1 MSALTFAPQSPE
13 REIVSAPVE
22 AVQTEA
28 LEPVNIGEDVAP
40 DGEPLPTDE
49 PGGEDVDGVSDG
61 DSEPSEEP
69 SPGPDGSSDFG
80 SEPELPEPV
89 APSPTEDA
97 APDSTEPEVNSGSE
111 IVKEAPT
118 PGPVSDAV
126 PNAAATCKASEPE
139 KTNQS
144 EQNDSL
150 RTATK
155 LTLGTG
161 TCGRIGTTNDKDY
174 YKFESSAGTHRISFS
189 FDSPQTPGN
198 AYKVWAY
205 DSSQRY
211 LASWN
216 LTGTAGNGGWI
227 AKQLTRFPSGTSY
240 IAITPLDN
248 KVVGKKYT
256 LSVAKVSG
264 AAANT
269 PPSTEGCLAEGEKP
283 DGWDENDSTY
293 RPDPLPLGATLCGY
307 IGLSLDKDFYQ
318 FGNGDGR
325 YGFTFKFDDPKVKG
339 NAYKVWLYDGR
350 ANFVKS
356 WNLTGS
362 AGNGTWL
369 AKQIS
374 TLSNGGGYIAITPLD
389 NKVVGKKYTLS
400 VAKVSGAPANTSPNA
415 EGCLA
420 EGEKPDGWDEN
431 DSTYRPDPLPLGA
444 TLCGYIGLSL
454 DKDFYQFGNGDGR
467 YGVTFKFDD
476 PKVKGNAYKVWLYD
490 GRANFVKS
498 WNLTGSAGNGTW
510 LAKQI
515 STLSNGGG
523 YIAITP
529 LDNKVVGKKYT
540 LSVAKVSGAP
550 ANTSPNAEGCLA
562 EGEKPDGWD
571 ENDST
576 YRPDPLPLG
585 ATLCGYIGLSLDK
598 DFYSVNAEAGLYRV
612 KISFGNAYDPA
623 STDYYTVAALNSK
636 GDQIKRWA
644 VKAGDWRGKTVDV
657 RLPRGIAY
665 VSVIP
670 SSEAFIGEEYRLTVT
685 LLQKD
690 TKPAFVDV
698 PKNHKFFTEIEWM
711 RSTGR
716 TTGVKTSQGLAYQ
729 PQAAVSR
736 EAMAA
741 FLFRQSAPKSFKA
754 PRVSPFVDVPTN
766 HKFYREISWMAQAK
780 ISTGV
785 TKNGK
790 RYYEPRAAVSREA
803 MAAFL
808 YRLQGPGSGKAPAQ
822 APFVDVPR
830 SHKFAKEIAWMR
842 SSGISTGSKSA
853 KGAVYQPKGK
863 VSREAMAAFLYR
875 AAQR

>member
-1 MSALTFAPQSPE
+1 MRRILRGSIGVLSSGVIAMSALTFAPQAPE

-144 EQNDSL
+144 GQNDSL

-227 AKQLTRFPSGTSY
+227 SKQLTRFPSGTSY

-269 PPSTEGCLAEGEKP
+269 PPST
-283 DGWDENDSTY
+283 
-293 RPDPLPLGATLCGY
+293 
-307 IGLSLDKDFYQ
+307 
-318 FGNGDGR
+318 
-325 YGFTFKFDDPKVKG
+325 
-339 NAYKVWLYDGR
+339 
-350 ANFVKS
+350 
-356 WNLTGS
+356 
-362 AGNGTWL
+362 
-369 AKQIS
+369 
-374 TLSNGGGYIAITPLD
+374 
-389 NKVVGKKYTLS
+389 
-400 VAKVSGAPANTSPNA
+400 

>member
-1 MSALTFAPQSPE
+1 MIAMSALTFAPQIPE
-13 REIVSAPVE
+13 RELSPTTAE
-22 AVQTEA
+22 SVQAET
-28 LEPVNIGEDVAP
+28 LDPVNVGEEVAP
-40 DGEPLPTDE
+40 DVEPLPTDE
-49 PGGEDVDGVSDG
+49 AGGVDG
-61 DSEPSEEP
+61 EPSEDP
-69 SPGPDGSSDFG
+69 SQDPDGASDLG

-89 APSPTEDA
+89 APSPEEDVLPDPAAGGDA
-97 APDSTEPEVNSGSE
+97 AGTSGSE
-111 IVKEAPT
+111 TGQEVPT
-118 PGPVSDAV
+118 PGPISDAV
-126 PNAAATCKASEPE
+126 PNAAATCKTSEAE
-139 KTNQS
+139 QANQS
-144 EQNDSL
+144 GQNDSL
-150 RTATK
+150 SAATT

-161 TCGRIGTTNDKDY
+161 TCGRIGTTYDKDF
-174 YKFESSAGTHRISFS
+174 YKFASSAGTHRISFS
-189 FDSPQTPGN
+189 FDTPNTTGN

-205 DSSQRY
+205 DANQRY

-216 LTGTAGNGGWI
+216 LTGTAGSGGWI
-227 AKQLTRFPSGTSY
+227 AKQLTRFPSGTSF
-240 IAITPLDN
+240 IAVTPLND

-256 LSVAKVSG
+256 VSVAKVSG

-269 PPSTEGCLAEGEKP
+269 PPSGEGCLAEGENP
-283 DGWDENDSTY
+283 NGWDGNDSTY
-293 RPDPLPLGATLCGY
+293 RPNALPLGATLCGH
-307 IGLSLDKDFYQ
+307 IGLSYDKDFYQ

-325 YGFTFKFDDPKVKG
+325 YRVSFTFDDPKVKG
-339 NAYKVWLYDGR
+339 NAYKVWLYDGK
-350 ANFVKS
+350 ANFLKS

-362 AGNGTWL
+362 AGNGAWL

-374 TLSNGGGYIAITPLD
+374 TLSNGGGYLAITPLD
-389 NKVVGKKYTLS
+389 DKVVGKKYTVS
-400 VAKVSGAPANTSPNA
+400 VAKVSGAAANTPPSG

-420 EGEKPDGWDEN
+420 EGENPNGWDGN
-431 DSTYRPDPLPLGA
+431 DSTYRPNALPLGA
-444 TLCGYIGLSL
+444 TLCGHIGLS
-454 DKDFYQFGNGDGR
+454 Y
-467 YGVTFKFDD
+467 
-476 PKVKGNAYKVWLYD
+476 
-490 GRANFVKS
+490 
-498 WNLTGSAGNGTW
+498 
-510 LAKQI
+510 
-515 STLSNGGG
+515 
-523 YIAITP
+523 
-529 LDNKVVGKKYT
+529 
-540 LSVAKVSGAP
+540 
-550 ANTSPNAEGCLA
+550 
-562 EGEKPDGWD
+562 
-571 ENDST
+571 
-576 YRPDPLPLG
+576 
-585 ATLCGYIGLSLDK
+585 DK
-598 DFYSVNAEAGLYRV
+598 DFYSVKAEAGVYRV

-623 STDYYTVAALNSK
+623 STDYYTVAALNSR

-670 SSEAFIGEEYRLTVT
+670 SSDAYIGEEYRLTVS
-685 LLQKD
+685 LLRKD

-716 TTGVKTSQGLAYQ
+716 TTGVKTSRGLAYQ

-741 FLFRQSAPKSFKA
+741 FLFRQSAPKSFTA

-766 HKFYREISWMAQAK
+766 HKFYREISWMAHAK

-790 RYYEPRAAVSREA
+790 RYYEPGAAVSREA

-808 YRLQGPGSGKAPAQ
+808 YRLQGPGAGKAPAQ

-842 SSGISTGSKSA
+842 SSGISTGSQSA